1 MSLYCRKDGK
11 QYWNDE
17 TIYDDGSF
25 FFVTKGRFDV
35 DWCRCD
41 SCNAPIKKNQ
51 EAYLVEH
58 MTDPETTQYSQ
69 ASNYFNLTTAEFRIR
84 GLAPN
89 DNDELYDE
97 APGSDASGPEIVFR
111 NPRRKSRWNIKDLH
125 QSMEA
130 EELGLE
136 YFEMAKAIM
145 LDPDQNFIG
154 DKELNGINFGI
165 AVLEAADL
173 ALLQAQSQEVR
184 ESIFDALATYLEE
197 YPEEFAHHL
206 QMTSCVFGYT
216 SLYGVEV
223 TDVREFWSDL
233 PAILEGGTVYQPPG
247 LTAKFDKDSRYN
259 QKTRWL
265 KYAAELLLSGKKP
278 IMIPDACCAG
288 PVYDLKT
295 NEILTKSLQAKVAN
309 AKMLI
314 NCPVTD
320 HSFVSFYT
328 TMIRAQ
334 KGF

>member
-1 MSLYCRKDGK
+1 MFC
-11 QYWNDE
+11 
-17 TIYDDGSF
+17 
-25 FFVTKGRFDV
+25 
-35 DWCRCD
+35 
-41 SCNAPIKKNQ
+41 APPSKT
-51 EAYLVEH
+51 AG
-58 MTDPETTQYSQ
+58 SQ
-69 ASNYFNLTTAEFRIR
+69 ALLKLSPACVLIIRPSTAVSVYTNFFISTFP
-84 GLAPN
+84 ATPVT
-89 DNDELYDE
+89 
-97 APGSDASGPEIVFR
+97 I
-111 NPRRKSRWNIKDLH
+111 
-125 QSMEA
+125 
-130 EELGLE
+130 
-136 YFEMAKAIM
+136 IM

-173 ALLQAQSQEVR
+173 ALLQTQSQEVR

-233 PAILEGGTVYQPPG
+233 TAILEGDTVYQPPG

-288 PVYDLKT
+288 PVYDLILKMSKT
-295 NEILTKSLQAKVAN
+295 
-309 AKMLI
+309 
-314 NCPVTD
+314 P
-320 HSFVSFYT
+320 
-328 TMIRAQ
+328 
-334 KGF
+334 